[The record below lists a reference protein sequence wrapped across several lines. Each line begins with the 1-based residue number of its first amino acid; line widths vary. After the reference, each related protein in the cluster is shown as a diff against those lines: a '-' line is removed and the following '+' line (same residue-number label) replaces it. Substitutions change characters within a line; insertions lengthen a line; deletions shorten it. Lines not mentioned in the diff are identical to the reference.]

1 MEYWQSNRYNYKIQL
16 TSSQESYIGDVNS
29 KTFTGLLKSE
39 PYENFVIQKKEC
51 MGHVQ
56 KRMGTRIRNLKKNV
70 RGLDGKVF
78 KKNRFLN
85 RI

>member
-78 KKNRFLN
+78 KKNRFLS